1 MHPTYRQEFRPQVR
15 IAVVGTPPERGAR
28 QRHDLAYAPHLCAE
42 VMGFE
47 VDGDPVRLEHR
58 LQGIGDLLPDALL
71 YSKALGKQAHEPG
84 ELGDTDDVLMCN
96 VAHVGMSVK
105 RQRMVLTERKEVDRP
120 LNHLAQTTV
129 RPTPALGLT
138 DNAIRAHLATLE
150 RDGIVQQ
157 RGVRR
162 GGGKPA
168 SVYDLAPEAEQLF
181 PKAYGPVL
189 QQLLDVLDE
198 RIPTSEV
205 ETLLR
210 EIGRRIASMW
220 KVPSGDLRVRLGAA
234 VEDFN
239 ELGGMAE
246 LEACDGHF
254 CIRSY
259 SCPLADVVLEHPEV
273 CHLAET
279 LLTELVGVPV
289 QKHCDYT
296 GSPRCSFTV
305 PNT

>member
-1 MHPTYRQEFRPQVR
+1 MTLWHKNQRFLTS
-15 IAVVGTPPERGAR
+15 TRGQIITLLR
-28 QRHDLAYAPHLCAE
+28 RSSHT
-42 VMGFE
+42 
-47 VDGDPVRLEHR
+47 VDE
-58 LQGIGDLLPDALL
+58 
-71 YSKALGKQAHEPG
+71 
-84 ELGDTDDVLMCN
+84 M
-96 VAHVGMSVK
+96 
-105 RQRMVLTERKEVDRP
+105 
-120 LNHLAQTTV
+120 AQ
-129 RPTPALGLT
+129 ALGLT

-198 RIPTSEV
+198 CIPTSEV

-210 EIGRRIASMW
+210 EVGRRIAGTW

>member
-1 MHPTYRQEFRPQVR
+1 MTLWHKNQRFLTS
-15 IAVVGTPPERGAR
+15 TRGQIITLLR
-28 QRHDLAYAPHLCAE
+28 RSSHT
-42 VMGFE
+42 
-47 VDGDPVRLEHR
+47 VDE
-58 LQGIGDLLPDALL
+58 
-71 YSKALGKQAHEPG
+71 
-84 ELGDTDDVLMCN
+84 
-96 VAHVGMSVK
+96 
-105 RQRMVLTERKEVDRP
+105 
-120 LNHLAQTTV
+120 LAQ
-129 RPTPALGLT
+129 ALGLT
-138 DNAIRAHLATLE
+138 DNAIRAHLAN
-150 RDGIVQQ
+150 
-157 RGVRR
+157 
-162 GGGKPA
+162 
-168 SVYDLAPEAEQLF
+168 DLAPEAEQLF

-198 RIPTSEV
+198 CIPTSEV

-210 EIGRRIASMW
+210 EVGRRIAGTW